1 MRGARRRRGSGGHAW
16 PRLTALAALGALAL
30 AASSCLYARI
40 LYFNA
45 PSLAAPSHFASRTVH
60 ASLRPSAL
68 RTTAHEPALALGG
81 DRRARFGSL
90 DGLLATTRTRAFLVL
105 LDDTLVYERYSGG
118 VDAQTRLP
126 CFSMSKTLAALL
138 VGCAI
143 DDGLIASTGQPLIE
157 FVPELASRAGYR
169 DVTLEHLLRM
179 SSGIDFAEA
188 STAGAAL
195 YYTTDLRTQMYAY
208 DVRWAPGTRY
218 LYGGV
223 GIQLLWDVLDRR
235 LEGRT
240 VSQYFEQ
247 RVWDR
252 LGAESDASWSL
263 DSEASGIEKLFA
275 GFNATA
281 RDYARLGLLFVHGGV
296 ANGQR
301 VVSHDWV
308 VRSLEPDPVAGTLQ
322 TSEGSVR
329 RGKYQWFL
337 TMDGCCY
344 FAKGYE
350 GQYVYVH
357 AAKDL
362 VFVRFGEEYGG
373 VDWPS
378 LFAELAA
385 QL

>member
-1 MRGARRRRGSGGHAW
+1 MAGDGRRGGTIQAAGILAI
-16 PRLTALAALGALAL
+16 AALVLTL
-30 AASSCLYARI
+30 CSSCVYARI
-40 LYFNA
+40 LYFNV
-45 PSLAAPSHFASRTVH
+45 PSLAAPTHFASRTVR
-60 ASLRPSAL
+60 ASPHPQPLRSAA
-68 RTTAHEPALALGG
+68 REPPLLLGG

-90 DGLLATTRTRAFLVL
+90 DALLATTRTRAFLVL
-105 LDDTLVYERYSGG
+105 LDDTIVYERYSGG
-118 VDAQTRLP
+118 VGAQTPLP
-126 CFSMSKTLAALL
+126 CFSMSKTLAALM
-138 VGCAI
+138 VGCAV
-143 DDGLIASTGQPLIE
+143 DDGLIASTARPLVE
-157 FVPELASRAGYR
+157 FVPELGAKAGYR

-188 STAGAAL
+188 SMSGAAL

-208 DVRWAPGTRY
+208 DVRWTPGTRY

-235 LEGRT
+235 LQGRT

-263 DSEASGIEKLFA
+263 DSEQSGIEKLFG

-281 RDYARLGLLFVHGGV
+281 RDFARLGLLFVHGGM
-296 ANGQR
+296 AGGRR
-301 VVSHDWV
+301 VVSHDWI
-308 VRSLEPDPVAGTLQ
+308 VRSLEPDPVAGTVK
-322 TSEGSVR
+322 TSEGEVR

-373 VDWPS
+373 VDWPG

>member
-1 MRGARRRRGSGGHAW
+1 MEHDGRRAKTIEAG
-16 PRLTALAALGALAL
+16 PFVALAAVVLTLC
-30 AASSCLYARI
+30 SSCLYSRI
-40 LYFNA
+40 LYFNT
-45 PSLAAPSHFASRTVH
+45 PTLAAPSNFASRTVR
-60 ASLRPSAL
+60 ASSTPVAL
-68 RTTAHEPALALGG
+68 RTSAREPALSLAGG
-81 DRRARFGSL
+81 RHARFGAL
-90 DGLLATTRTRAFLVL
+90 DSLLAATRTRAFLVL
-105 LDDTLVYERYSGG
+105 LDDTIVYERYSGG
-118 VDAQTRLP
+118 VGAQTRLP

-143 DDGLIASTGQPLIE
+143 DDGLVGSTGDPLVA
-157 FVPELASRAGYR
+157 FVPELGSRPGYPEIK
-169 DVTLEHLLRM
+169 LEHLLRM
-179 SSGIDFAEA
+179 NSGIDFAEA
-188 STAGAAL
+188 SVSGAAL

-208 DVRWAPGTRY
+208 DVRWTPGTRY

-235 LEGRT
+235 LRGRT

-252 LGAESDASWSL
+252 LGAESDATWSL
-263 DSEASGIEKLFA
+263 DSEQSGIEKLFG

-296 ANGQR
+296 AGGRR

-308 VRSLEPDPVAGTLQ
+308 VQSLEPDEVAGTVK
-322 TSEGSVR
+322 TSEGEVR

-373 VDWPS
+373 VDWPV
-378 LFAELAA
+378 LFAELAK